1 MRLKSVPVVENR
13 FDAHSGGCIR
23 FARMKLEAVAPTGRA
38 QYPEGF
44 RIRRGLNWGSLG
56 LMYAAYYTCRY
67 NFRFA
72 TPGMVEEFGFT
83 TTQISDM
90 LGIWSLTYGT
100 GQLVNGLLADRIG
113 GKTSMQIGAVGTIIV
128 NLLMGL
134 LPLLAIGGGLAV
146 AAKYVFGA
154 ESIDTA
160 FVAISLVWLVNGWF
174 QSFGA
179 PGMIKINAAWFRRSE
194 RGTFAGI
201 FGFMI
206 QLGQVASSKLSPLI
220 LSGLS
225 LGILVVAPG
234 QWRWLFIIP
243 PLISLAAVTFMSLAA
258 KPTPDEAGF
267 PGVIEDEID
276 NSAGV
281 TVSLSDSFR
290 TIFTHPLVWFYACA
304 YACTGAVRTSS
315 DQLAILY
322 FQDQLGMDM
331 KQNIPAT
338 VAWTLAAMPMAAVA
352 GSLTSGWISDKF
364 FRGHRSP
371 VAMSLYF
378 LEATVISI
386 SAVLLMRGL
395 VGPTPA
401 GILIGCG
408 ILIMIALTANS
419 THSIVGAAAPMDIGG
434 KKMAG
439 FAAGV
444 IDSFQ
449 YYGGA
454 LSLFMTGRVID
465 ATKAQHG
472 WLFWYVIMAGFGLMG
487 GAAMLLVMLKQR
499 RMAGRSM

>member
-1 MRLKSVPVVENR
+1 MNPSPS
-13 FDAHSGGCIR
+13 SGATRI
-23 FARMKLEAVAPTGRA
+23 A
-38 QYPEGF
+38 YPAGF
-44 RIRRGLNWGSLG
+44 RARRGLNWGSLG
-56 LMYAAYYTCRY
+56 LMYAAYYMCRY

-72 TPGMVEEFGFT
+72 TPGMQEEFGFT

-100 GQLVNGLLADRIG
+100 GQLVNGLITDRIG
-113 GKTSMQIGAVGTIIV
+113 GKRSMQIGAFGTIVV

-134 LPLLAIGGGLAV
+134 LPLLTIGGALA
-146 AAKYVFGA
+146 ATAKFVFRVDA
-154 ESIDTA
+154 IDPA
-160 FVAISLVWLVNGWF
+160 FIAIAVVWLINGWF

-179 PGMIKINAAWFRRSE
+179 PGMIKINAAWFQRQE

-220 LSGLS
+220 LNGFSIGV
-225 LGILVVAPG
+225 LVVAKG
-234 QWRWLFIIP
+234 DWRWLFIIP
-243 PLISLAAVTFMSLAA
+243 PMVTLAVAIFMSFAA
-258 KPTPDEAGF
+258 KPSPDQAGY
-267 PGVIEDEID
+267 PGVIVDELD
-276 NSAGV
+276 NSAGE
-281 TVSLSDSFR
+281 TVSLKESFR

-331 KQNIPAT
+331 KTNIPAT
-338 VAWTLAAMPMAAVA
+338 VAWTLAIMPMAAVA
-352 GSLTSGWISDKF
+352 GSLASGWVSDKF
-364 FRGHRSP
+364 CRGHRSP

-378 LEATVISI
+378 LEAVVIGF
-386 SAVLLMRGL
+386 AALLLMKGL

-401 GILIGCG
+401 GILTGCG

-454 LSLFMTGRVID
+454 ISLFLTGRVID
-465 ATKAQHG
+465 ATREEHG
-472 WLFWYVIMAGFGLMG
+472 WLFWYVIMAGFGVLG
-487 GAAMLLVMLKQR
+487 GISMLLVMRKQR
-499 RMAGRSM
+499 RMLASA

>member
-1 MRLKSVPVVENR
+1 
-13 FDAHSGGCIR
+13 
-23 FARMKLEAVAPTGRA
+23 
-38 QYPEGF
+38 
-44 RIRRGLNWGSLG
+44 
-56 LMYAAYYTCRY
+56 MYAAYYMCRY

-72 TPGMVEEFGFT
+72 TPGMQEEFGFS
-83 TTQISDM
+83 TTQIGDM

-100 GQLVNGLLADRIG
+100 GQLVNGLITDRIG
-113 GKTSMQIGAVGTIIV
+113 GKRAMQIGAFGTIIV
-128 NLLMGL
+128 NVLMGV
-134 LPLLAIGGGLAV
+134 LPLLVVGGALAG
-146 AAKYVFGA
+146 AAKFVFRVDSV
-154 ESIDTA
+154 EPA
-160 FVAISLVWLVNGWF
+160 FIAIAVVWLINGWV

-179 PGMIKINAAWFRRSE
+179 PGMVKINAAWFQRTE

-220 LSGLS
+220 LN
-225 LGILVVAPG
+225 GISISVLVIAPG

-243 PLISLAAVTFMSLAA
+243 PLVTLAMAIFMSIAA
-258 KPTPDEAGF
+258 KQTPDEAGY
-267 PGVIEDEID
+267 PGAIVDELD
-276 NSAGV
+276 NSTGT
-281 TVSLSDSFR
+281 TVSLKESFR

-322 FQDQLGMDM
+322 FQEQLGMDM
-331 KQNIPAT
+331 KSNIPAT
-338 VAWTLAAMPMAAVA
+338 VAWTLAIMPMAAVA
-352 GSLTSGWISDKF
+352 GSLASGWVSDKF
-364 FRGHRSP
+364 CKGHRSP

-378 LEATVISI
+378 LEAVVIGF
-386 SAVLLMRGL
+386 AALLLMQGL

-401 GILIGCG
+401 GILTGCG

-454 LSLFMTGRVID
+454 LSLFVTGRVID
-465 ATKAQHG
+465 ATKEEHG
-472 WLFWYVIMAGFGLMG
+472 WLFWYVIMAAFGVLG
-487 GAAMLLVMLKQR
+487 GIAMLLVMRKQK
-499 RMAGRSM
+499 RMAREAGLQAIR

>member
-1 MRLKSVPVVENR
+1 MNSP
-13 FDAHSGGCIR
+13 
-23 FARMKLEAVAPTGRA
+23 APSPA
-38 QYPEGF
+38 PKPIYPPGF
-44 RIRRGLNWGSLG
+44 RPRRGLNWGSLG
-56 LMYAAYYTCRY
+56 LMYATYYMCRY

-72 TPGMVEEFGFT
+72 TPGMQEEFGFT

-113 GKTSMQIGAVGTIIV
+113 GKRSMQIGAFGTIVV

-134 LPLLAIGGGLAV
+134 LPLLVVGGALASIAKFVFRVDAIDPAFIAIAV
-146 AAKYVFGA
+146 
-154 ESIDTA
+154 
-160 FVAISLVWLVNGWF
+160 VWLINGWF

-179 PGMIKINAAWFRRSE
+179 PGMIKINAAWFQRQE

-220 LSGLS
+220 LNGFSIGV
-225 LGILVVAPG
+225 LVVAKG
-234 QWRWLFIIP
+234 DWRWLFIIP
-243 PLISLAAVTFMSLAA
+243 PMVTLGVAIFMSFVA
-258 KPTPDEAGF
+258 KPSPDDAGY
-267 PGVIEDEID
+267 PGVVVDELD

-281 TVSLSDSFR
+281 TVSLKESFR
-290 TIFTHPLVWFYACA
+290 TIFTHPLVWFYAVA

-322 FQDQLGMDM
+322 FQEQLGMNM
-331 KQNIPAT
+331 KANIPPT
-338 VAWTLAAMPMAAVA
+338 VAWTLAIMPMAAVA
-352 GSLTSGWISDKF
+352 GSLASGWVSDRF
-364 FRGHRSP
+364 FKGHRSP
-371 VAMSLYF
+371 VAMTLYF
-378 LEATVISI
+378 LEAAVIALA
-386 SAVLLMRGL
+386 AVLLLKGL

-401 GILIGCG
+401 GILTGCG

-454 LSLFMTGRVID
+454 LSLFVTGRVLD
-465 ATKAQHG
+465 ATKEEHG
-472 WLFWYVIMAGFGLMG
+472 WLFWYVIMAGFGVAG
-487 GAAMLLVMLKQR
+487 GITMYLVMRKQR
-499 RMAGRSM
+499 LLNAAAAAVGSQSRH